1 MAAQNKSELR
11 VIFLTVFLYLVGF
24 GVIIPLLPILSR
36 DLGATSFQLG
46 LLMAVYSLN
55 QFLFSP
61 FWGAISDRVGR
72 RPVLLSC
79 LGLEILCY
87 IVFAF
92 ARSVE
97 MLIVARALA
106 GFFGASLSTAS
117 AAVSD
122 VTGESE
128 RSKGMALIGAAFGL
142 GFIFGPALGGG
153 LALWGG
159 RISDAPFFATTFTLL
174 GVAVLCLVNFLVA
187 LRYLKETKVFSV
199 EEGFASAGIDS
210 LAVQGLNAGGVLDP
224 RISENST
231 RNKLNGKSWRL
242 RSEWKRGLLSLL
254 DKVSAMRSILGK
266 PVIGTLVL
274 AFALASIAMSTM
286 ESTLALFVADHFGWG
301 LFEISLGF
309 VYIGVLATIMQGY
322 LVRKLLPRFG
332 EKVLLRVGLLMLALS
347 LGMIGFADQIW
358 ILGVAMTILPF
369 GQGLVNPAV
378 LGSVSLLS
386 DSSEQGRMLG
396 TAQGFS
402 ALGRIIGPLLGGWAY
417 TAVSNSSP
425 YYLSGAIALVAAI
438 LIWRMG
444 DKIPSTALRKAT

>member
-1 MAAQNKSELR
+1 MMAEQNKSELK

-46 LLMAVYSLN
+46 LLMAVYSLS

-61 FWGAISDRVGR
+61 FWGALSDRVGR

-79 LGLEILCY
+79 LGLEVLCY

-92 ARSVE
+92 ARSIE

-122 VTGESE
+122 VTAESE

-153 LALWGG
+153 LSLWGAS
-159 RISDAPFFATTFTLL
+159 ISAEPFFASTFTLL
-174 GVAVLCLVNFLVA
+174 GVAVLCLINFVVA
-187 LRYLKETKVFSV
+187 FRYLKETRVPSP
-199 EEGFASAGIDS
+199 E
-210 LAVQGLNAGGVLDP
+210 LQTAVANQPG
-224 RISENST
+224 
-231 RNKLNGKSWRL
+231 WR
-242 RSEWKRGLLSLL
+242 RGAQALW
-254 DKVSAMRSILGK
+254 DKVSSMRTALGK

-274 AFALASIAMSTM
+274 GFALASIAMSTM

-301 LFEISLGF
+301 LLEISLGF
-309 VYIGVLATIMQGY
+309 VYIGVLATLMQGY
-322 LVRKLLPRFG
+322 LVRKLLPRYG
-332 EKVLLRVGLLMLALS
+332 EKVLLRLGLILLAIS
-347 LGMIGFADQIW
+347 LCLVGFADQLW

-369 GQGLVNPAV
+369 AQGLVNPAT
-378 LGSVSLLS
+378 LGSISLLAAR
-386 DSSEQGRMLG
+386 DEQGRILG

-402 ALGRIIGPLLGGWAY
+402 ALGRIIGPLLGGWSYSALSHS
-417 TAVSNSSP
+417 AP
-425 YYLSGAIALVAAI
+425 YFISGAIALLAAGLII
-438 LIWRMG
+438 LLGSR
-444 DKIPSTALRKAT
+444 IPSTGKA

>member
-1 MAAQNKSELR
+1 MGEQNKSELK

-36 DLGATSFQLG
+36 DLGATSFELG

-61 FWGAISDRVGR
+61 FWGALSDRVGR
-72 RPVLLSC
+72 RRVLLAC
-79 LGLEILCY
+79 LGLEVVCY
-87 IVFAF
+87 IIFAF
-92 ARSVE
+92 ARTVE

-122 VTGESE
+122 VTSE
-128 RSKGMALIGAAFGL
+128 KDRSKGMALIGAAFGL

-153 LALWGG
+153 LSLWGSK
-159 RISDAPFFATTFTLL
+159 ISDAPHFASTFTLL
-174 GVAVLCLVNFLVA
+174 GVAVLCLLNFLMA
-187 LRYLKETKVFSV
+187 LRYLKETRVPAAI
-199 EEGFASAGIDS
+199 EATQRD
-210 LAVQGLNAGGVLDP
+210 
-224 RISENST
+224 T
-231 RNKLNGKSWRL
+231 RPGWQ
-242 RSEWKRGLLSLL
+242 RGLYALL
-254 DKVSAMRSILGK
+254 DKVGAMRTALMK

-274 AFALASIAMSTM
+274 SFALASIAMSTM
-286 ESTLALFVADHFGWG
+286 ESTLALYVADHFGWG

-309 VYIGVLATIMQGY
+309 VYIGVLATLMQGY

-332 EKVLLRVGLLMLALS
+332 EKALLRVGLVLLAIS
-347 LGMIGFADQIW
+347 LGMIGVADELW

-378 LGSVSLLS
+378 LGSVSLLAHK
-386 DSSEQGRMLG
+386 DEQGRILG

-402 ALGRIIGPLLGGWAY
+402 ALGRIIGPLLGGWSYASLSHS
-417 TAVSNSSP
+417 AP
-425 YYLSGAIALVAAI
+425 YYLAGGIALVAAI
-438 LIWRMG
+438 LVIVLGSRV
-444 DKIPSTALRKAT
+444 PSTGKAEA